1 MNTIDNTSKTSK
13 CGVCG
18 KPCVKGKRWPYE
30 LLMTCGNTECSYELR
45 ARKVRGR
52 KYGNRGGGPG
62 RQEFAS
68 HSAVHARARRMF
80 RERSCDLLDDTC
92 SGRIESALRPDFP
105 KDLLVKDPFG
115 GSTYYPGKNTE
126 DAYRPL
132 CRSHHLREGS
142 LNAASA
148 RSSRVELAVVSDRI
162 RNDHGDCACKICL
175 LINDIEV
182 IGETIL
188 KYDIDTIRQKH
199 EQSGTT

>member
-1 MNTIDNTSKTSK
+1 MDTIDDTTTT
-13 CGVCG
+13 CEICD
-18 KPCVKGKRWPYE
+18 KPRVRGKRWPYD
-30 LLMTCGNTECSYELR
+30 LLMTCGSKECSYELR

-62 RQEFAS
+62 RQDFAT
-68 HSAVHARARRMF
+68 HSAVHARARKVFKGRP
-80 RERSCDLLDDTC
+80 CDLLDDTC

-115 GSTYYPGKNTE
+115 GSMYYPGKNTE

-148 RSSRVELAVVSDRI
+148 RSPRVELAVVSDRI
-162 RNDHGDCACKICL
+162 REEHGDCECSVCL
-175 LINDIEV
+175 LIDDISAM
-182 IGETIL
+182 GETIL
-188 KYDIDTIRQKH
+188 QYDIDIIRLKH
-199 EQSGTT
+199 EQSSTAQS